1 MSSAQKSA
9 PAFRIGNITVR
20 GPLLVAA
27 GPWSS
32 GEQSMEPVSA
42 AAAGAIVAKTI
53 TAEPRA
59 GNPPPVLQPLSGPG
73 RGFLNRVGLR
83 NPGVTEYVRT
93 QLPVTLRCGAP
104 IIQSFTAHTQE
115 EVEHIL
121 AALEPQPL
129 VGYELNASCPNAAS
143 GQLDD
148 EVLQTVLRRARRL
161 TQRGIWVKLAYA
173 PAELL
178 RTRARICAEE
188 GADAITAIN
197 TLPGLDVHFDA
208 AAPRSFAIFRGGLS
222 GPALT
227 PLAQWAVDFL
237 CREQPLPVIA
247 CGGVRSITEVLAFAA
262 LGAAAVQIGSVQLHR
277 ENSLPRLQRELG
289 RALRRF
295 GVTNF
300 SALRSALGE
309 VPCPRSTS

>member
-1 MSSAQKSA
+1 
-9 PAFRIGNITVR
+9 
-20 GPLLVAA
+20 
-27 GPWSS
+27 
-32 GEQSMEPVSA
+32 MEHLS
-42 AAAGAIVAKTI
+42 AAGAIVAKTI

-59 GNPPPVLQPLSGPG
+59 GNPPPVLQPLPAPG
-73 RGFLNRVGLR
+73 RGFLNRIGLR

-93 QLPVTLRCGAP
+93 QLQVALHSGAP
-104 IIQSFTAHTQE
+104 IIQSFTAHTEE
-115 EVEHIL
+115 EVERIL

-148 EVLQTVLRRARRL
+148 AVLQAVLRRARRL
-161 TQRGIWVKLAYA
+161 TKRGIWVKLAYA

-197 TLPGLDVHFDA
+197 TLPGLDVHPDPA
-208 AAPRSFAIFRGGLS
+208 AAHSCAIFRGGLS

-277 ENSLPRLQRELG
+277 ENTLQRLQRELG
-289 RALRRF
+289 RALRRS

-300 SALRSALGE
+300 SALGE
-309 VPCPRSTS
+309 VLCPRSTS